1 VVLYSV
7 ELRSHC
13 FVLRVQRYGIFSKLQ
28 RTDRKK
34 FYLLNQAI
42 AKQQIKAEQN

>member
-1 VVLYSV
+1 
-7 ELRSHC
+7 
-13 FVLRVQRYGIFSKLQ
+13 LRVQRYGIFSKLQ